1 MRPWVRPGRPH
12 LVRTAAAGATAVLL
26 VIISAGLGHAD
37 TPSPTP
43 TDTLAQSPSASTTPT
58 AGSTATPSAPTTAKP
73 STSSTAP
80 TTDSQRRL
88 TAQAEQAAGLT
99 LAVRSTFGSG
109 ATFWSHIGKYAFSG
123 SASGLADGAPIEI
136 YWRASHTGWIR
147 LTSTQLTSG
156 AYAVD
161 HPVLSHGTFTF
172 AATSGGAPG
181 AGDAVSSNSV
191 TVTVHQSTITFNRP
205 VEQIDALKN
214 PRLTGSI
221 LPGRVGVTV
230 NIDVLTD
237 DGFRKIAEART
248 DANGRFALYLSHGY
262 GRLVSY
268 RIRAAY
274 RLPNRPIWVASG
286 SHRFSRIAVLNGVV
300 TPTTAEEVASTYHSG
315 CPVGRSRLSTITM
328 NFYGLD
334 KRMHRGVLIVRSDL
348 TGEIKY
354 AFSRSLGVRFPIT
367 RMNNPNVYGGNDP
380 EQMAADNSSGFNCR
394 KVVGNP
400 YRMSP
405 HSYGIAID
413 VNPRQNPYRD
423 VTGKWWPENG
433 LEYIDRTPRRL
444 GMLSSESTMVKVLGN
459 DGFFWGGRWYPGRD
473 YQHFQY

>member
-1 MRPWVRPGRPH
+1 M
-12 LVRTAAAGATAVLL
+12 
-26 VIISAGLGHAD
+26 
-37 TPSPTP
+37 
-43 TDTLAQSPSASTTPT
+43 
-58 AGSTATPSAPTTAKP
+58 
-73 STSSTAP
+73 
-80 TTDSQRRL
+80 
-88 TAQAEQAAGLT
+88 
-99 LAVRSTFGSG
+99 
-109 ATFWSHIGKYAFSG
+109 FWSDIGKYAFRG
-123 SASGLADGAPIEI
+123 SASGLADGAPIEV
-136 YWRASHTGWIR
+136 YRRSSTSTAWTR
-147 LTSTQLTSG
+147 LTTGQMTSG

-161 HPVLSHGTFTF
+161 YLVQSHGTFTF
-172 AATSGGAPG
+172 IATSGGAPG
-181 AGDAVSSNSV
+181 TGDAVSSNSV
-191 TVTVHQSTITFNRP
+191 TVTVHRSTITFNRP
-205 VEQIDALKN
+205 VDQIDALKN

-221 LPGRVGVTV
+221 VPGRAGVIV
-230 NIDVLTD
+230 SIDVLTD
-237 DGFRKIAEART
+237 DGFRKIDEART

-274 RLPNRPIWVASG
+274 RLPNRPTLVASG

-300 TPTTAEEVASTYHSG
+300 KPTTAEEVATTYHSG

-354 AFSRSLGVRFPIT
+354 GFSRSLGVRFPIT
-367 RMNNPNVYGGNDP
+367 KMNNPNVYGGDDP
-380 EQMAADNSSGFNCR
+380 KQMAADNSSAFNCR
-394 KVVGNP
+394 RVVGNP

-433 LEYIDRTPRRL
+433 LEYIDRTPRRQ
-444 GMLSSESTMVKVLGN
+444 GMLNSDSTMVKVLGN
-459 DGFFWGGRWYPGRD
+459 EGFFWGGRWYPGRD